1 MTLGQRKADD
11 KIKFREE
18 QQNRLSSSL
27 KTKEVFPKTQPGP
40 QTAFYETKADIAI
53 YGGAAGGGKSAA
65 CLIDAIRYVGKIP
78 NYNCVFFRRT
88 FPEIFNPGALF
99 DESQRWYPLLGGEA
113 NLVKAR
119 WVFPKNE
126 KIQFAHL
133 QHEKTLTQW
142 HGSQISRLYFDEL
155 CTFTEKQFW
164 YLLSRCR
171 TTLPIKPQVRATCNP
186 DSESWVADL
195 LSWWLGEDG
204 LPIKD
209 RSGILRWFV
218 RVNNEL
224 IWSLDKDELR
234 LKYPSIPPK
243 SLTFIP
249 ASIYDNKILLDNDP
263 DYIANL
269 YALHEIDKQRL
280 LLGNW
285 KIKPEAGVVFNR
297 DWFEVVDDIDRD
309 EITRTVRFWDLA
321 ATKTKL
327 SYYTAGVKMAI
338 LKDKSLI
345 VLDAIWEQT
354 TPAEA
359 INLIRKT
366 AERDGKTVTV
376 GWEQEPG
383 SAGIMAMEQ
392 IKTSLKGFRCK
403 PVRPQGDKIQRA
415 LPYATAAQNGRVLL
429 LRGTWND
436 QYINAL
442 HNFDGSGKPLIN
454 DLTDSSSGA
463 FELLNRIKATWV
475 GVSGKDIL

>member
-1 MTLGQRKADD
+1 MSLKGVYRAQ
-11 KIKFREE
+11 KIIRDREE
-18 QQNRLSSSL
+18 LLSQTVGNSNRSG
-27 KTKEVFPKTQPGP
+27 EFPTTQPGP
-40 QTAFYETKADIAI
+40 QTAFYQTEADIAI

-65 CLIDAIRYVGKIP
+65 CLIDAIRFIEKVP

-119 WVFPKNE
+119 WIFPKNE

-142 HGSQISRLYFDEL
+142 HGSQIARLYFDEL

-171 TTLPIKPQVRATCNP
+171 TILPIKPQVRATCNP

-195 LSWWLGEDG
+195 LEWWIGDDG
-204 LPIKD
+204 LPIKEK
-209 RSGILRWFV
+209 SGVLRWFI
-218 RVNNEL
+218 RVNNNLVWGDSKEEL
-224 IWSLDKDELR
+224 GLQ
-234 LKYPSIPPK
+234 YPAIPPK

-249 ASIYDNKILLDNDP
+249 ASIYDNKILLENDP
-263 DYIANL
+263 DYLANL
-269 YALHEIDKQRL
+269 YALHEIDRQRL

-297 DWFEVVDDIDRD
+297 TWFEMID
-309 EITRTVRFWDLA
+309 EIDPDHINRIVRFWDLA
-321 ATKTKL
+321 ATKTQL

-338 LKDKSLI
+338 LKDKTI
-345 VLDAIWEQT
+345 VVLDAIWDRT
-354 TPAEA
+354 TPVEA
-359 INLIRKT
+359 IGLIRKT
-366 AERDGKTVTV
+366 AEQDGRLVTV

-383 SAGIMAMEQ
+383 SAGIMVMEQ
-392 IKTSLKGFRCK
+392 IKTCLKGFRCK
-403 PVRPQGDKIQRA
+403 PTRPHGDKIQRA
-415 LPYATAAQNGRVLL
+415 LPYATSAQNGRVFL

-442 HNFDGSGKPLIN
+442 HHFDGSGKPLIN
-454 DLTDSSSGA
+454 DLTDASSGA
-463 FELLNRIKATWV
+463 FDIINSIKSTWI
-475 GVSGKDIL
+475 GVSGKDI

>member
-1 MTLGQRKADD
+1 MSLGNIERLQKQIETLKEIKRKRRARR
-11 KIKFREE
+11 KKSE
-18 QQNRLSSSL
+18 
-27 KTKEVFPKTQPGP
+27 FPTTQPGP
-40 QTAFYETKADIAI
+40 QTSFYETKADIAV

-65 CLIDAIRYVGKIP
+65 CLIDAVRFVNKVP

-142 HGSQISRLYFDEL
+142 HGSQITRLYFDEL

-171 TTLPIKPQVRATCNP
+171 TTLPIKPQIRATCNP
-186 DSESWVADL
+186 DAESWVADL
-195 LSWWLGEDG
+195 LSWWIGDDG
-204 LPIKD
+204 FPVKE
-209 RSGILRWFV
+209 RSGHLRWFV
-218 RVNNEL
+218 RVNNDL
-224 IWSLDKDELR
+224 VWADNPDELEMR
-234 LKYPSIPPK
+234 FPDIPSK

-249 ASIYDNKILLDNDP
+249 ASIQDNKILLDSDP
-263 DYIANL
+263 DYLANL
-269 YALHEIDKQRL
+269 HALHEIDKQRL

-297 DWFEVVDDIDRD
+297 SWFDSVEGVASDDLVRV
-309 EITRTVRFWDLA
+309 VRFWDLA

-327 SYYTAGVKMAI
+327 SYYTAGVKMGI
-338 LKDKSLI
+338 LPDKTVI
-345 VLDAIWEQT
+345 VLDAIWQRT
-354 TPAEA
+354 TPTEA
-359 INLIRKT
+359 IALIRQT
-366 AERDGKTVTV
+366 AERDGKGVTV

-392 IKTSLKGFRCK
+392 IRTSLKGFRCK
-403 PVRPQGDKIQRA
+403 PVKPQGDKVQRA
-415 LPYATAAQNGRVLL
+415 IPFATASQHGRVFLL
-429 LRGTWND
+429 QGSWND
-436 QYINAL
+436 QYLNAL
-442 HNFDGSGKPLIN
+442 HHFDGSPKTLIN
-454 DLTDSSSGA
+454 DVTDASSGA
-463 FELLNRIKATWV
+463 YHVLTTIKDAWV
-475 GVSGKDIL
+475 GVTTKE